1 MIVAYNQRQKYILA
15 KDAQKNQSY
24 FCPGCREPVMLK
36 VGDVKQKHFA
46 HYSVTLCQTLT
57 ENETTAH
64 LSGKMQLAQYLQQ
77 FGHVEIEAVIASIQQ
92 RPDILLT
99 QGNQKLAIEYQCS
112 PISQKRLMQRNAGYQ
127 SCHIK
132 VIWILG
138 ETYYHRNLSQK
149 TILKFMA
156 AQQIVFYLSSNQ
168 MFVHR
173 HHFIKAD
180 FSRVKYTEKCHH
192 DLFIKPLQSL
202 TYQHDV
208 NKQRYK
214 VHSLL
219 MQQRVDKFL
228 INHLYQHNRRLPD
241 APEWVFQGCTF
252 GLNVANWH
260 FRLLVVLLL
269 EKIGL
274 QHVIKKEKLSQI
286 LAQYFLGDDDFKIVQ
301 LRQIFCSL
309 ENHNFILQQGGYILI
324 RRLPKWL
331 NAK

>member
-1 MIVAYNQRQKYILA
+1 
-15 KDAQKNQSY
+15 
-24 FCPGCREPVMLK
+24 
-36 VGDVKQKHFA
+36 
-46 HYSVTLCQTLT
+46 
-57 ENETTAH
+57 
-64 LSGKMQLAQYLQQ
+64 
-77 FGHVEIEAVIASIQQ
+77 
-92 RPDILLT
+92 
-99 QGNQKLAIEYQCS
+99 
-112 PISQKRLMQRNAGYQ
+112 MQRNAGYQ